1 MSLKVS
7 LKAAKEDL
15 FRKEYKS
22 ALQHCKAAL
31 KIDNSSYE
39 AYL

>member
-7 LKAAKEDL
+7 LKAAKEELAKKD
-15 FRKEYKS
+15 YKA
-22 ALQHCKAAL
+22 ALQHCKGAL
-31 KIDNSSYE
+31 KIDKNSYE

>member
-7 LKAAKEDL
+7 LKAAKKEL
-15 FRKEYKS
+15 AKREYKA

-31 KIDNSSYE
+31 EDG
-39 AYL
+39 